1 MAEIKILKCPNCNA
15 ALKIENGLDSYQCEH
30 CGHTF
35 MLDGQS
41 KAAYR
46 AKTRIKELEHDERMA
61 DKQYKHERYKA
72 EQEQKQK
79 RIDNKVFIVL
89 LVAAMLFL
97 WIGFGNEERKSE
109 KQEKELQQLVEEV
122 QTDIS
127 NGDFDEA
134 HIKVQSIQYTAGWS
148 SDIEEKWDNIREEL
162 VKQLE
167 DAEQAEQKAQKAAE
181 KARKQAEKEAKKS
194 SEQGFWSRIFG

>member
-1 MAEIKILKCPNCNA
+1 MAEMKILKCPNCNA

-30 CGHTF
+30 CGYTF

-148 SDIEEKWDNIREEL
+148 SDIEDKWDNIREEL

-167 DAEQAEQKAQKAAE
+167 DAEQAEKKAQKAAE
-181 KARKQAEKEAKKS
+181 KAQKQAEKEAKKS

>member
-1 MAEIKILKCPNCNA
+1 MAEMKILKCPNCNA

-30 CGHTF
+30 CGYTF

-72 EQEQKQK
+72 KQEQKQK

-89 LVAAMLFL
+89 LAAAMLFL

>member
-1 MAEIKILKCPNCNA
+1 MAEMKILKCPNCNA
-15 ALKIENGLDSYQCEH
+15 ALEIENGLDSYQCEH
-30 CGHTF
+30 CGYTF

-46 AKTRIKELEHDERMA
+46 AKTRIKEMEHDERMA
-61 DKQYKHERYKA
+61 DKQLEHEKYKIA
-72 EQEQKQK
+72 QKIK
-79 RIDNKVFIVL
+79 REGMYNKLVITLMLCIVL
-89 LVAAMLFL
+89 SLIITFACDKRESRK
-97 WIGFGNEERKSE
+97 EEV
-109 KQEKELQQLVEEV
+109 QLQQLVEEV
-122 QTDIS
+122 QTEIA
-127 NGDFDEA
+127 NKDFDA
-134 HIKVQSIQYTAGWS
+134 ARIKVQSIQYTAGWS

>member
-30 CGHTF
+30 CGYTF

-148 SDIEEKWDNIREEL
+148 SDIEDKWDNIREEL

>member
-1 MAEIKILKCPNCNA
+1 MAEMKILKCPNCNA
-15 ALKIENGLDSYQCEH
+15 ALEIENGLDTFYCKY
-30 CGHTF
+30 CGYKI
-35 MLDGQS
+35 LLNGQS

-167 DAEQAEQKAQKAAE
+167 DAEQAEKKAQKAAE
-181 KARKQAEKEAKKS
+181 KAQKQAEKEAKKS

>member
-30 CGHTF
+30 CGYTF

>member
-1 MAEIKILKCPNCNA
+1 MAEMKILKCPNCNA
-15 ALKIENGLDSYQCEH
+15 ALEIENGLDTFYCKY
-30 CGHTF
+30 CGYKI
-35 MLDGQS
+35 LLNGQS

-61 DKQYKHERYKA
+61 DKQYKHERYKS

-89 LVAAMLFL
+89 LVAAMLFPL
-97 WIGFGNEERKSE
+97 IVFGNDERKSE

-134 HIKVQSIQYTAGWS
+134 HVKVQSIQYTAGWS
-148 SDIEEKWDNIREEL
+148 SDIEDKWDNIREEL

-167 DAEQAEQKAQKAAE
+167 DAEQAEKKAQKAAE
-181 KARKQAEKEAKKS
+181 KAQKQAEKEAKKS

>member
-30 CGHTF
+30 CGYTF

-109 KQEKELQQLVEEV
+109 KQEKELQQIVEEV